1 MFKNSVF
8 FHLKD
13 KDWAECDYE
22 LVVCTRR
29 KQRLDTIICHKT
41 KQSLLG
47 YYITITLM
55 FTIEIV
61 CSKTQ
66 RKICNVVSVLITLYD
81 CVDIQKKDVFNDLSC
96 ISSKN
101 AVTMI

>member
-1 MFKNSVF
+1 MSLRTCSLYEKETKTRYYNLPQNKTVF
-8 FHLKD
+8 IS
-13 KDWAECDYE
+13 
-22 LVVCTRR
+22 R
-29 KQRLDTIICHKT
+29 
-41 KQSLLG
+41 

-55 FTIEIV
+55 FRIEIV

-81 CVDIQKKDVFNDLSC
+81 CVDIQKKDVFDYLFC
-96 ISSKN
+96 ILSKN